1 MMLNTMKIEVI
12 EFEQNYQ
19 LQYISKFISYFNIQL
34 LTIMNK

>member
-19 LQYISKFISYFNIQL
+19 LQYISKIICYFNIHL